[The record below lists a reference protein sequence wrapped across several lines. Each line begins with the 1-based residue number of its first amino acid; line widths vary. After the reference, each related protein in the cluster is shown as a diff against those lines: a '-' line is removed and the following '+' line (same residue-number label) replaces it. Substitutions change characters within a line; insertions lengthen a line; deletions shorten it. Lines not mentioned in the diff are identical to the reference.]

1 MIHGVRK
8 LIVFAIAFTGWLG
21 SSAAADSTHGTDVRD
36 PISGLHWLRLRDSA
50 HPAAPPRLS
59 LLPNSGSETSST
71 TGHSAK
77 TLICVRAG
85 DRVLLQR
92 DDHGPAQMSL
102 EATALGSGALGDQIR
117 ARVTVTGAL
126 VEMRIAGAGRG
137 FLSREAGDWR

>member
-1 MIHGVRK
+1 MHGVGK
-8 LIVFAIAFTGWLG
+8 LIVFTIAFAGWFG
-21 SSAAADSTHGTDVRD
+21 CSAAAETVVRGADVMD
-36 PISGLHWLRLRDSA
+36 PISGLHWLRLTDSA
-50 HPAAPPRLS
+50 HPAAPPRLTLS
-59 LLPNSGSETSST
+59 RNSGSQASGTTVRST
-71 TGHSAK
+71 K

-102 EATALGSGALGDQIR
+102 EATALGSGAVGDRIR

-126 VEMRIAGAGRG
+126 VEIRIAGAGRG